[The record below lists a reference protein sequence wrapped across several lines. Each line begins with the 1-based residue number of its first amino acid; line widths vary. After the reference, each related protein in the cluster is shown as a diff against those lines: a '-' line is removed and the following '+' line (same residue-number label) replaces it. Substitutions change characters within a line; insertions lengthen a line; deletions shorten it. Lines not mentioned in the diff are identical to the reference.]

1 MVLRIAKGLL
11 RLSVVALVLC
21 IGGVAIVTWH
31 MFLPA
36 AVTETGS
43 PCPHDGKYH
52 DPFCPGDAIPTVFWA
67 FVSLA
72 LLLAVAMMLVWA
84 FSGFLPTR
92 RGGQKRTAR

>member
-1 MVLRIAKGLL
+1 MVPRIAKGLL

-21 IGGVAIVTWH
+21 MGGGAIVAWQ

-36 AVTETGS
+36 AGTEIGS

-67 FVSLA
+67 LVLLA
-72 LLLAVAMMLVWA
+72 LVLAVAMMLVWA
-84 FSGFLPTR
+84 FRGFLPTR
-92 RGGQKRTAR
+92 RGGQGEN